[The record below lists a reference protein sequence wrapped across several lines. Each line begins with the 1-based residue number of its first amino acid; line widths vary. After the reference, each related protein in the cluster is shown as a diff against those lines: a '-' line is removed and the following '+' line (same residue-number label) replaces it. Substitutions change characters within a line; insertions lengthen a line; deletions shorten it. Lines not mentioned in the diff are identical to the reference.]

1 MSLPEDTGRGAV
13 APSRAALQAV
23 LVVTAVSL
31 VGAVISVRSDLSPT
45 YLDALGPEG
54 FLSVPLPMTAFQLLA
69 ALAAGSQRRTLALVG
84 SGVLSLAVT
93 VAVVSGFFDGGYAD
107 DRLGTGQRVYQL
119 VLVVGLCAVAVAG
132 VKRFVDVWRSR
143 AARQVA

>member
-1 MSLPEDTGRGAV
+1 MSLAENSRTVV
-13 APSRAALQAV
+13 APSRTALYAV

-31 VGAVISVRSDLSPT
+31 VGAAVSVGSDLNPT

-69 ALAAGSQRRTLALVG
+69 AAAAGSQRRTLALVG

-93 VAVVSGFFDGGYAD
+93 LAVVSGFFDGGYTD
-107 DRLGTGQRVYQL
+107 DRLGAGLRVYQMAL
-119 VLVVGLCAVAVAG
+119 VLGLCSVAVVGAL
-132 VKRFVDVWRSR
+132 RFVEVLRSG
-143 AARQVA
+143 ARRRVA